1 MQHESTQK
9 LVGGD
14 GHLALL
20 AAVGIVFPA
29 EGDLAVGNIQNPM
42 IGDGDAVK
50 CNAPGTEARAPA
62 LRTGVWHR
70 PPNLDERG
78 GGGKHERRS
87 LWPEAEGCRG
97 TRVRLAERRASSR
110 RQICRER
117 PGSVPSR
124 ARRTGSADG
133 SSAGG
138 RATDLRTGVW
148 HRPPNLDERGGGGKH
163 ERRSLWP
170 ERTPF

>member
-42 IGDGDAVK
+42 IGDGDAVSVTRQVLK
-50 CNAPGTEARAPA
+50 HVLRPSERAFGIDHPI
-62 LRTGVWHR
+62 LRGR
-70 PPNLDERG
+70 R
-78 GGGKHERRS
+78 KHERRS

-97 TRVRLAERRASSR
+97 TRVRLAERRASS
-110 RQICRER
+110 
-117 PGSVPSR
+117 
-124 ARRTGSADG
+124 
-133 SSAGG
+133 
-138 RATDLRTGVW
+138 
-148 HRPPNLDERGGGGKH
+148 
-163 ERRSLWP
+163 
-170 ERTPF
+170 